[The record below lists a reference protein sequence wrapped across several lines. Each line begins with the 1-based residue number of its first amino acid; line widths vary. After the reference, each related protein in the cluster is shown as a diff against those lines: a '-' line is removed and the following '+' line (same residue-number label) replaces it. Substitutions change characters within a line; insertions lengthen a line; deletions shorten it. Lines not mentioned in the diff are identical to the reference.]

1 MTSTPAVLAWSAIVR
16 LAGTREEIG
25 LRRTRICA
33 VTLVYFLAA
42 CSGGPSKD
50 VYRGSEVGQI
60 QEVMEG
66 RVVESRFIDIEAR
79 DSGTGSTIGSLAGG
93 LGTLLSVGGGFG
105 LAAFLLGSAV
115 GAVVGYVVEDTATDN
130 SGIEYILTLDDGRT
144 VTVVQNRGDEEEPLP
159 PGAEIFLQFGGNYT
173 RVVERPQNMPEPWT
187 NPDDWVNPDDLPPGL
202 DGPGGAAETPEP
214 EAIGPPAVPVPRAAP
229 ERPGAPLS

>member
-1 MTSTPAVLAWSAIVR
+1 M
-16 LAGTREEIG
+16 
-25 LRRTRICA
+25 RRARVCA

-42 CSGGPSKD
+42 CSSGPSKD

-66 RVVESRFIDIEAR
+66 RVVESRFIDIEAQ
-79 DSGTGSTIGSLAGG
+79 DSGTGSTLGSLAGG
-93 LGTLLSVGGGFG
+93 LGTLLSVSGGFG

-115 GAVVGYVVEDTATDN
+115 GAVVGYVVEDTATDDD
-130 SGIEYILTLDDGRT
+130 GIEYILTLDDGRT

-187 NPDDWVNPDDLPPGL
+187 NPDLWVNPDELPPGMDGPR
-202 DGPGGAAETPEP
+202 DGPGTGPGGIETLPEP
-214 EAIGPPAVPVPRAAP
+214 EAAAPPAAPLPPEPP
-229 ERPGAPLS
+229 ERPGVPLS